1 MDVHFFYIWFLII
14 LVSHF
19 IILFS
24 YTHFSTKEDILNN
37 ILGFGALFFVFI
49 HIPMFL
55 LLMFQDTDLHKFTL
69 PLFLDAVLLPLI
81 LIGLGIIIFT
91 IILLIFRP
99 ILKSKDYSGMKQKIS
114 IKLQSMSKTRRDVFR
129 KIWHILIF
137 IGLFVIWY
145 LSYNFVF
152 TYMNNKKKPEIEPK
166 ITNMLYLYLRILT
179 KPNSIEYVLFSL
191 QWFYYVLF
199 FFFYIFSLIMLVN
212 EFTRKTNNL
221 GFPLNFIP
229 LLLLT
234 EEEKENYGTYLYFA
248 IGNMFAAF
256 ICPPMAFFAI
266 LAMSSVGDLVP
277 SQVGIRYG
285 KVRIPWNKK
294 KTFEGTIAGAL
305 ASFFLCFFFVGF
317 IYALIFATAFMCIDL
332 FTRKPINISDN
343 LLIPIGC
350 GLIFIFFRFYFDF
363 DYNPII
369 LELFF

>member
-1 MDVHFFYIWFLII
+1 MDVYFFYIWFLII
-14 LVSHF
+14 LVSYF
-19 IILFS
+19 IILFA
-24 YTHFSTKEDILNN
+24 YMHFSTKEDILNN
-37 ILGFGALFFVFI
+37 ILGFGALFIVFI
-49 HIPMFL
+49 HIPIFL
-55 LLMFQDTDLHKFTL
+55 LLMFQDKGLHKFTL
-69 PLFLDAVLLPLI
+69 PLFLDSVLLPLL
-81 LIGLGIIIFT
+81 LIGLTTLLFT
-91 IILLIFRP
+91 IFLFIFRFV
-99 ILKSKDYSGMKQKIS
+99 LKSKDYSAMKQKIS
-114 IKLQSMSKTRRDVFR
+114 IKLQDMSKTRKDLFR

-137 IGLFVIWY
+137 MGLFVIWY

-152 TYMNNKKKPEIEPK
+152 TYMSKKKKPKIEPK

-179 KPNSIEYVLFSL
+179 KPNSIENVLFSL
-191 QWFYYVLF
+191 EWFYYVLF

-212 EFTRKTNNL
+212 EFTRKTKSL

-234 EEEKENYGTYLYFA
+234 DEEKEKYGTYLYFA
-248 IGNMFAAF
+248 IGHMFAAF

-266 LAMSSVGDLVP
+266 LAMSSIGDLVP
-277 SQVGIRYG
+277 SQVGMRYG
-285 KVRIPWNKK
+285 KIQIPWNKK

-305 ASFFLCFFFVGF
+305 ASFFFCFFFVGF

-350 GLIFIFFRFYFDF
+350 ALIFIFIRFYFDF